1 MEVRGAAF
9 LSGQTVLRLLLQHP
23 SYLSG
28 LAPYAACVGGDV
40 RRRGRLDLG
49 GVEAAKRANPGRRDL
64 SGRLCGYGKHSD
76 AHRDDHGRA
85 AGLSAVGWIFPASCT
100 WMEFVTHTAAN
111 LPALRPD

>member
-40 RRRGRLDLG
+40 RGRGRLDLG
-49 GVEAAKRANPGRRDL
+49 GVEAAKRANPSRRDL

-76 AHRDDHGRA
+76 AHRDAHGRA
-85 AGLSAVGWIFPASCT
+85 AGLSAVGGVLTAGGAA
-100 WMEFVTHTAAN
+100 MDFVTQVGAN
-111 LPALRPD
+111 RRA